1 MWNSKI
7 GEGKAIT
14 IADPANP
21 SLQLAEGTS
30 VKGTARLTRVSREAI
45 RRLASQLGRQAD
57 PTNPSLG
64 FHDQRVQQLAST
76 SLQAD
81 ERWGFAGSKREQL
94 WQAEV
99 IDPAT
104 RLVVAFA
111 TGVRDER
118 LMEQVLQDTVSRLCY
133 PQGVVL
139 FTDGEPSYEKSED
152 RTLRVR
158 RTFGS
163 PYRPA
168 RQGSRG
174 RFPNFRYRLSRRQAQ
189 VMVRKTHQGRRLVQ
203 VEAHLAHGSSKRV
216 ARELS
221 RLGFSQANTST
232 IERRNGTARGMD
244 ATSVRI
250 QRIRTPRGGPQP

>member
-7 GEGKAIT
+7 GESKAIT

-30 VKGTARLTRVSREAI
+30 IRGTPRADKNSFVGASGRLTGVTPEAI
-45 RRLASQLGRQAD
+45 RRLAVRLGQQA
-57 PTNPSLG
+57 NC

-111 TGVRDER
+111 TGVRNEQ
-118 LMEQVLQDTVSRLCY
+118 LIGQVLQDAAARVSY

-139 FTDGEPSYEKSED
+139 FTDGEPSYKQPED
-152 RTLRVR
+152 RTRAASLELRVR
-158 RTFGS
+158 PVFGH

-168 RQGSRG
+168 RKGSRG
-174 RFPNFRYRLSRRQAQ
+174 RFPKVRYRQDRTRAAS
-189 VMVRKTHQGRRLVQ
+189 
-203 VEAHLAHGSSKRV
+203 
-216 ARELS
+216 
-221 RLGFSQANTST
+221 LG
-232 IERRNGTARGMD
+232 
-244 ATSVRI
+244 
-250 QRIRTPRGGPQP
+250 P

>member
-57 PTNPSLG
+57 PANPSLG

-111 TGVRDER
+111 TGVRNER
-118 LMEQVLQDTVSRLCY
+118 LIEQILQDAASRLSY

-139 FTDGEPSYEKSED
+139 FTDGEPSYKQPED
-152 RTLRVR
+152 RTRAA
-158 RTFGS
+158 S
-163 PYRPA
+163 
-168 RQGSRG
+168 
-174 RFPNFRYRLSRRQAQ
+174 
-189 VMVRKTHQGRRLVQ
+189 
-203 VEAHLAHGSSKRV
+203 
-216 ARELS
+216 
-221 RLGFSQANTST
+221 LG
-232 IERRNGTARGMD
+232 
-244 ATSVRI
+244 
-250 QRIRTPRGGPQP
+250 P

>member
-7 GEGKAIT
+7 GESKACA

-30 VKGTARLTRVSREAI
+30 VKGTPRADSSGRLTGVTPKAI
-45 RRLASQLGRQAD
+45 RRLASQLGWQAD
-57 PTNPSLG
+57 PANPSLG
-64 FHDQRVQQLAST
+64 FHNQRVQQLTST

-81 ERWGFAGSKREQL
+81 ERWGFAGSKREQF

-111 TGVRDER
+111 TGMRDEQLIGSSESVLR
-118 LMEQVLQDTVSRLCY
+118 VLQDAASRLSY

-139 FTDGEPSYEKSED
+139 FSDGEPSYEKSED
-152 RTLRVR
+152 RTRTASLELRVR
-158 RTFGS
+158 PVFGH

-168 RQGSRG
+168 RRGSRG

-189 VMVRKTHQGRRLVQ
+189 VTVRKTKRGQRLVRIKTQ
-203 VEAHLAHGSSKRV
+203 IAHGI
-216 ARELS
+216 
-221 RLGFSQANTST
+221 RLPMEVVSGWPGNSLA
-232 IERRNGTARGMD
+232 
-244 ATSVRI
+244 
-250 QRIRTPRGGPQP
+250 

>member
-1 MWNSKI
+1 VWNSKI
-7 GEGKAIT
+7 RESKASA

-30 VKGTARLTRVSREAI
+30 IRGTPRADKSGFVGPVEHVFASGRLTGVTPEAI
-45 RRLASQLGRQAD
+45 RRLASRLGVHAD
-57 PTNPSLG
+57 PANPSLR

-118 LMEQVLQDTVSRLCY
+118 LMEQVLQDAVSRL
-133 PQGVVL
+133 P
-139 FTDGEPSYEKSED
+139 P
-152 RTLRVR
+152 
-158 RTFGS
+158 GS
-163 PYRPA
+163 
-168 RQGSRG
+168 GS
-174 RFPNFRYRLSRRQAQ
+174 
-189 VMVRKTHQGRRLVQ
+189 VQ
-203 VEAHLAHGSSKRV
+203 RW
-216 ARELS
+216 
-221 RLGFSQANTST
+221 
-232 IERRNGTARGMD
+232 
-244 ATSVRI
+244 
-250 QRIRTPRGGPQP
+250 